1 MIATDAI
8 IGYFYNNRRPILN
21 SILKIDLFIKYQ
33 YLYIMGCIY
42 RFYCKT
48 SEKSYIGQYKKNT
61 PDGEWNRYVNES
73 KRIEN
78 PTRALIRAIKKYG
91 EQDFERSVLC
101 ICVTQA
107 ELDKKEDEFITK
119 YNSMIYDNGYNMV
132 RGGKGRAPDYNH
144 KEEHK
149 KKMSEFMKNRIVS
162 DATKEKISNARKGT
176 KNNWSEATRQ
186 SVAEASR
193 KKATGVPCSDEK
205 KAKISA
211 SLKGRPG
218 AMKGRVRT
226 KEHSENISKALKGK
240 TSPSK
245 GVKRTEEQKKR
256 IGDASRG
263 RVFSNET
270 KKKMSESRKER
281 FKTTANSRCK
291 LSDTD
296 IHYIRSNPE
305 GKSLNVLSEQ
315 FNVTRTTISNI
326 IKRVSYKHL
335 PEYIK
340 PTVISTDT

>member
-1 MIATDAI
+1 MESNFKF
-8 IGYFYNNRRPILN
+8 G
-21 SILKIDLFIKYQ
+21 LKIDLLIQYQ
-33 YLYIMGCIY
+33 YLDIMGCIY
-42 RFYCKT
+42 RLFNT
-48 SEKSYIGQYKKNT
+48 NNGKSYIGQFKKDDPNQRWQRHLR
-61 PDGEWNRYVNES
+61 DAINGS
-73 KRIEN
+73 SCAIHQ
-78 PTRALIRAIKKYG
+78 AIRKYG
-91 EQDFERSVLC
+91 KEAFELSVLC
-101 ICVTQA
+101 LCINQD
-107 ELDKKEDEFITK
+107 ELDKKEDYYIQE

-132 RGGKGRAPDYNH
+132 PGGKGRAPDFHH

-149 KKMSEFMKNRIVS
+149 KKMSEFMKNRCVS

-176 KNNWSEATRQ
+176 TNNWSEATRQ
-186 SVAEASR
+186 RVAEASR
-193 KKATGVPCSDEK
+193 LKATGVPCSDEK

-240 TSPSK
+240 ASPSK

-263 RVFSNET
+263 RKFSEET
-270 KKKMSESRKER
+270 KRQMSESRKER
-281 FKTTANSRCK
+281 FKTTANSQCK

-296 IHYIRSNPE
+296 VHYIRSNPE

-335 PEYIK
+335 PEYIN